1 MVFSTEVNG
10 RSTLLTIILGLSC
23 TDAASQAA
31 CPLQRGTSR
40 VVLPGTGESTAA
52 SAFESVI
59 HHPPRSSTAWGSSTS
74 PSPPHYAQLSAA
86 RFCSYPHHKD
96 FGGPWS
102 LRAIHLFL
110 LSSLAQQ
117 YPLLGFPHPSL
128 PAISSLSLAGHF
140 HPMPLNWR
148 FSSPSKELV
157 TFTAWHWNLWT
168 ELSHG
173 SAKLV
178 WLYLPRSRKL
188 DILQLSFCFPV

>member
-1 MVFSTEVNG
+1 MVFSSEVNG
-10 RSTLLTIILGLSC
+10 CSTLLTITFGLHC
-23 TDAASQAA
+23 TDTASQAA
-31 CPLQRGTSR
+31 CTLQGGTSR

-52 SAFESVI
+52 LAFKSII
-59 HHPPRSSTAWGSSTS
+59 HQLPWSSTAWGSSTS
-74 PSPPHYAQLSAA
+74 PSLPHYTQLSAA

-110 LSSLAQQ
+110 LSTLARQ
-117 YPLLGFPHPSL
+117 YPLLGFPHPL
-128 PAISSLSLAGHF
+128 LLAISSLSLAGHF
-140 HPMPLNWR
+140 RPMPLNWR
-148 FSSPSKELV
+148 FSPPSKELV

-178 WLYLPRSRKL
+178 WLHLPHSRKL
-188 DILQLSFCFPV
+188 DILQLPFCFPV